1 MEKVTLIVVKVGGSL
16 FDWPELRPAL
26 RTWLGRFPSEAV
38 LLIAGGGHSAEA
50 VRTYDRIHNLG
61 EEISHWLAIES
72 LAVTTSILE
81 SFVDGLTNVSVL
93 NVIDFCETDDAL
105 PHSWAVTSD
114 SIAARVA
121 EVRRASRLILLKS
134 VDVPDGTTWP
144 EMSGAGIVD
153 DYFPT
158 AILRLTC
165 PVEIVNLRAV
175 SGKSPSVLN

>member
-1 MEKVTLIVVKVGGSL
+1 MIVVKVGGSL

-26 RTWLGRFPSEAV
+26 RKWLTQFPSEDV

-50 VRTYDRIHNLG
+50 VRTYDRIHDLG
-61 EEISHWLAIES
+61 EETSHWLAIES
-72 LAVTTSILE
+72 LAVTTAILV
-81 SFVDGLTNVSVL
+81 SFVDGMANVFVL
-93 NVIDFCETDDAL
+93 DVVDFCETDDTL

-144 EMSGAGIVD
+144 ELSGAGVVD
-153 DYFPT
+153 DFFPT
-158 AILRLTC
+158 AVSNLTC
-165 PVEIVNLRAV
+165 PVEIVNLRTV
-175 SGKSPSVLN
+175 RSVVGNFN